1 MMVRQSERA
10 AHEMWCDECAR
21 WLEQLRIGAEGFNVD
36 AHRWDADRLDGA
48 RDVTHG
54 HMANGSASGQED
66 RVYAVSF
73 E

>member
-1 MMVRQSERA
+1 MMVWQSERA
-10 AHEMWCDECAR
+10 AHEMRCDECAS